1 MDWANRVGI
10 AQFSCLADWAKGEK
24 GGGTNSLPLLERV
37 QVRQIKLVL
46 LPVCFLA
53 GDNSILEQRA
63 GRDSAQAW
71 THWLPETGVGLGL
84 SPLLI
89 VLVGFRL
96 KHQSTGAWIWVE
108 LV

>member
-46 LPVCFLA
+46 LPVCFIA
-53 GDNSILEQRA
+53 GDESILEQRA
-63 GRDSAQAW
+63 DAQDGIRLR
-71 THWLPETGVGLGL
+71 HGPIGYQRRGLDWA
-84 SPLLI
+84 
-89 VLVGFRL
+89 FR
-96 KHQSTGAWIWVE
+96 HCS
-108 LV
+108 